1 LLVIEPL
8 AVRLGAVAAQ
18 EATVCAAGCTDADSA
33 ISLLEVLPHSS
44 L

>member
-8 AVRLGAVAAQ
+8 AVRLGATAAQ
-18 EATVCAAGCTDADSA
+18 EETVCAAGCTVADRA
-33 ISLLEVLPHSS
+33 ITLLAVLHSS